1 MRSND
6 VLLDIFVRN
15 DLVICH
21 IKVNRKSLKIQ
32 KGQSEDKL

>member
-6 VLLDIFVRN
+6 VLLDIFVRI

-21 IKVNRKSLKIQ
+21 IKVKKKSLKIQ
-32 KGQSEDKL
+32 KGQSEDKR